1 MEITFRVADSA
12 KSMLG
17 SSQSPKDAWDA
28 LERRFGARQEGIQS
42 SLISKLQMAAWNGSG
57 SILTHRDYM
66 VDLRSQLRDAGMN
79 LTDQAFYSYF
89 TESLPPSLDLFVT
102 LYEDNTFDVD
112 LLCDKFSKYE
122 MRQKLRVTKSGRG
135 EGSSDGNI
143 ALFGQQSA
151 EKGKEKKKRDLLDV
165 TCYGCGKKGHL
176 RRYCPTKKNE
186 KPKIEKL
193 KNEKPATQAEAS
205 TSKAD
210 KAVRP
215 RQRNLRQGLS
225 TPRWLMPQ
233 HPRTVDSPTAST
245 SIQELPITLF
255 HQKVTCV
262 VTGSSS
268 VLLRS
273 PLPTVAG
280 FMHTGLVQRG
290 LRHPLVVSSARPT

>member
-122 MRQKLRVTKSGRG
+122 MRQKLRVTKFGRG

-151 EKGKEKKKRDLLDV
+151 KKRKEKKKRDLADV
-165 TCYGCGKKGHL
+165 TCYGCGKKGHPQ
-176 RRYCPTKKNE
+176 RYCPTKKDE
-186 KPKIEKL
+186 KPKNEKL
-193 KNEKPATQAEAS
+193 KNKKLKNKKPATQAEAS

-215 RQRNLRQGLS
+215 RQRNLRQGSLHCDSSCLS
-225 TPRWLMPQ
+225 TRGRWTHQQPLHRFRGFQ
-233 HPRTVDSPTAST
+233 SPC
-245 SIQELPITLF
+245 SI
-255 HQKVTCV
+255 K
-262 VTGSSS
+262 G
-268 VLLRS
+268 
-273 PLPTVAG
+273 
-280 FMHTGLVQRG
+280 
-290 LRHPLVVSSARPT
+290 